1 MCVMISVFRL
11 PSDRAHRHGT
21 KWKQPRLEDGGEP
34 GALSLV
40 AEEAELAGN
49 AGYPDVSDV

>member
-1 MCVMISVFRL
+1 MMISVFRL
-11 PSDRAHRHGT
+11 PSDRAHRHGA

-34 GALSLV
+34 GALSSV

-49 AGYPDVSDV
+49 AEYPDVSDV

>member
-1 MCVMISVFRL
+1 MIISVFRL
-11 PSDRAHRHGT
+11 PSDRADRHGA
-21 KWKQPRLEDGGEP
+21 KWKQPWLEDGGEP

-49 AGYPDVSDV
+49 AGHPDVSDV